1 MFERA
6 HHRRIST
13 LLESLDAPL
22 LLAHRC
28 LFGGGTAVALRYGE
42 YRESVDVDFLVS
54 DVAGYRELRQ
64 RLTGAQGLQAIVRE
78 GATLQAVREM
88 RADQYG
94 LRTLLKVD
102 EVEIKFEIVLEGRI
116 ELEPPG
122 PDDLVSGVAALTR
135 VDMATTKLLA
145 NSDRW
150 ADDSVFSR
158 DLIDLAMM
166 QPKGKLLKQA
176 IAKAQAAYGDSVE
189 RDLAKAVDHLL
200 GREGRLERCM
210 TVMQVS
216 TPRALL
222 WQRIKA
228 LRPARRD
235 GA

>member
-6 HHRRIST
+6 HHRRIASV
-13 LLESLDAPL
+13 LESLDASL

-28 LFGGGTAVALRYGE
+28 LFGGGTALRYGE
-42 YRESVDVDFLVS
+42 YRESIDVDFLVS
-54 DVAGYRELRQ
+54 NVAGYRELRQ
-64 RLTGAQGLQAIVRE
+64 RLTGPHGLQALVRD
-78 GATLQAVREM
+78 GASLQEVRAL

-102 EVEIKFEIVLEGRI
+102 DTEIKFEIVLEGRI

-122 PDDLVSGVAALTR
+122 PDDLVAGVAALTR
-135 VDMATTKLLA
+135 LDMATTKLLA

-150 ADDSVFSR
+150 ADDMVFSR
-158 DLIDLAMM
+158 DLIDLAIM

-176 IAKAQAAYGDSVE
+176 IAKAQVAYGDSVE

-210 TVMQVS
+210 NAMQVGV
-216 TPRALL
+216 PRALL

-235 GA
+235 AG

>member
-6 HHRRIST
+6 HHRRIAT
-13 LLESLDAPL
+13 VLEALDAPF

-28 LFGGGTAVALRYGE
+28 LFGGGTAIALRYGE
-42 YRESVDVDFLVS
+42 YRESVDIDFVVS
-54 DVAGYRELRQ
+54 DLAGYRELRQ
-64 RLTGAQGLQAIVRE
+64 RLTGTQGLQAIVRD
-78 GATLQAVREM
+78 GASLQPVREV

-116 ELEPPG
+116 ELDPPG
-122 PDDLVSGVAALTR
+122 PDDLVGGVAALTR
-135 VDMATTKLLA
+135 VDMAATKLLA

-166 QPKGKLLKQA
+166 QPKGKLMKQA
-176 IAKAQAAYGDSVE
+176 LAKAQAAYGDSVE
-189 RDLAKAVDHLL
+189 RDLGKAVDHLL

-216 TPRALL
+216 VPRALL

-228 LRPARRD
+228 LRPARRG